1 MKIGSL
7 FSGIGGLDLACEDAF
22 NGRTVW
28 QVERDPYCQQ
38 VLSARWPD
46 AQRFDDV
53 TQVSADVLEPVDVLC
68 GGFPCQDLSIAGK
81 RAGLDGARSGL
92 YSEMTRLVSEL
103 RPRFVVFEN
112 VPALMKYRER
122 VHDDLAALGYGS
134 MWQMCQASDVGAPHR
149 RRRVFVL
156 AIRDASGCIVL
167 PRPLAQSDLFAPAWA
182 HDAADEPWP
191 TPTVCGN
198 DNRKGASATSGD
210 GLGTAAGW
218 PTPCASDGQG
228 SRSVP
233 QGTSPT
239 GKRPNGTKAMISLQA
254 AARWPTPCA
263 RDYKSGT
270 GCTEATQDKRNGTPQ
285 LPEVVGGCLNP
296 AWVEL
301 LMGLPVGWTIPD
313 ADVGTHQWPMG
324 RGQVQAAHEPPRLVP
339 PRSLLHRAARLRAL
353 GNAVVPQQATAAIK
367 RMLAAL

>member
-7 FSGIGGLDLACEDAF
+7 FSGIGGLDLACEQVF
-22 NGRTVW
+22 EGQTVW
-28 QVERDPYCQQ
+28 QVEREPYCQK
-38 VLSARWPD
+38 VLAARWPD
-46 AQRFDDV
+46 AERFDDV

-81 RAGLDGARSGL
+81 RAGLDGTRSGL
-92 YSEMTRLVSEL
+92 YSEMMRLVSEL

-134 MWQMCQASDVGAPHR
+134 RWQMCQASDVGAPHR

-167 PRPLAQSDLFAPAWA
+167 PRPSEQRDLFAPVWSQRK
-182 HDAADEPWP
+182 DKLWP
-191 TPTVCGN
+191 TALA
-198 DNRKGASATSGD
+198 DGD
-210 GLGTAAGW
+210 RRTMFAQGGEPLGHAVRW

-270 GCTEATQDKRNGTPQ
+270 GCTEVTQNKRNGTAQ

-324 RGQVQAAHEPPRLVP
+324 RGEAQAAHEPPRLVP
-339 PRSLLHRAARLRAL
+339 PRSLPHRAARLRAL
-353 GNAVVPQQATAAIK
+353 GNAVVPQQAAAALT
-367 RMLAAL
+367 RMLAVQP

>member
-7 FSGIGGLDLACEDAF
+7 FSGIGGLDLACEQVFD
-22 NGRTVW
+22 GQTVW
-28 QVERDPYCQQ
+28 QVEREPYCQK
-38 VLSARWPD
+38 VLAARWPD

-92 YSEMTRLVSEL
+92 YSEMMRLVSQL

-156 AIRDASGCIVL
+156 AIRDASGCTVL
-167 PRPLAQSDLFAPAWA
+167 PRPSEQSDLFAPAWA

-210 GLGTAAGW
+210 GLAT
-218 PTPCASDGQG
+218 
-228 SRSVP
+228 
-233 QGTSPT
+233 
-239 GKRPNGTKAMISLQA
+239 

-270 GCTEATQDKRNGTPQ
+270 GCTEATQDKRNGTAQ

-296 AWVEL
+296 DWVEL
-301 LMGLPVGWTIPD
+301 LMGLPVGWTNPD
-313 ADVGTHQWPMG
+313 AKVGEHQWPVG
-324 RGQVQAAHEPPRLVP
+324 RGQAQAAHEPPRVVP
-339 PRSLLHRAARLRAL
+339 PRSMWNRSARVRAL
-353 GNAVVPQQATAAIK
+353 GNAVVPQQAAAALT
-367 RMLAAL
+367 RMLAAQP

>member
-7 FSGIGGLDLACEDAF
+7 FSGIGGLDLACEQVF
-22 NGRTVW
+22 EGQTVW
-28 QVERDPYCQQ
+28 QVEREPYCQK

-81 RAGLDGARSGL
+81 RAGLDGTRSGL
-92 YSEMTRLVSEL
+92 YSQMMRLVSEL

-122 VHDDLAALGYGS
+122 VHDDLAARGYGS
-134 MWQMCQASDVGAPHR
+134 MWQMGQASDVGAPHR

-156 AIRDASGCIVL
+156 AIRDASGCIVV
-167 PRPLAQSDLFAPAWA
+167 PRPSEQRDLFAPRWSQQA
-182 HDAADEPWP
+182 PSGLWP
-191 TPTVCGN
+191 TALA
-198 DNRKGASATSGD
+198 DGD
-210 GLGTAAGW
+210 RRTMFAQGGEPLGHA
-218 PTPCASDGQG
+218 
-228 SRSVP
+228 V
-233 QGTSPT
+233 
-239 GKRPNGTKAMISLQA
+239 
-254 AARWPTPCA
+254 RWPTPCA

-270 GCTEATQDKRNGTPQ
+270 GCTEATQDKRNGTAQ

-324 RGQVQAAHEPPRLVP
+324 RGKVQAAHEPPRLVP
-339 PRSLLHRAARLRAL
+339 PRSVWNRAARLRAL
-353 GNAVVPQQATAAIK
+353 GNAVVPQQAAAALT
-367 RMLAAL
+367 RMLAVQP